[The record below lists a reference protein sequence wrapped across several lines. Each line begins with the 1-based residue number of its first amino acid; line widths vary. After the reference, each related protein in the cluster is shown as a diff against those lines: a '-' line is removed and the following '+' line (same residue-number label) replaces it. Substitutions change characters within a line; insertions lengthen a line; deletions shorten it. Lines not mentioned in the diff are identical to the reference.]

1 MKHER
6 VEEEEDSGSDG
17 DPEVMTAD
25 EKAKLAA
32 STEAAASNVMKV
44 CLAIHFLWSDLITS
58 CSAPYMQHLCS
69 PYGNSKRQSSQC
81 CVVAYG

>member
-6 VEEEEDSGSDG
+6 VEEEEDSGGDG

-44 CLAIHFLWSDLITS
+44 HLATHFLQSD
-58 CSAPYMQHLCS
+58 
-69 PYGNSKRQSSQC
+69 
-81 CVVAYG
+81 